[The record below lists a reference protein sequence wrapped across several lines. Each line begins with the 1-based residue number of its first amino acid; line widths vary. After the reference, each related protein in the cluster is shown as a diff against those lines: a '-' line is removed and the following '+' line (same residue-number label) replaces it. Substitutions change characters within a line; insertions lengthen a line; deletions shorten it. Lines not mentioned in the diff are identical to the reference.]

1 MIWCV
6 QGALARGL
14 TLGMTGADSA
24 PFDETALP
32 YLRELRSAY
41 PTLDSALAK
50 IAVLSSSLTLPKGTV
65 HVISD
70 VHGEYK
76 KLRHVVNNASGSLR
90 PLVSQ
95 LFGDTLSEAEQLR
108 LLSFIYY
115 PRESYLFYC
124 NDSLQAKEREAL
136 ANSTMRSMLVL
147 IRSLAR
153 SYPLHEVAE
162 ILPQQFIQVFREL
175 ILSPQF
181 DREPQHFQAILD
193 TFMSHGRQLDLLRLT
208 ARIIRNLAIDELIV
222 AGDLG
227 DRGARIDTSIEFI
240 SQQPHVAIT
249 WGNHDTTWMGAC
261 LGHAASI
268 ASVVRISLRYG
279 RLSQLEE
286 GYGIPLE
293 PIAKLVQTHYASDPA
308 QRFTCK
314 DPGDR
319 DPLLLARMQKAMAII
334 QFKLEAQVIAR
345 NPQYGVG
352 HRDLFSKIDPA
363 RGVVTVEGREY
374 LLRDSAF
381 PTFSHT
387 SPSELNAAEEEC
399 MAALA
404 ESFLASPVLW
414 KHMSYLA
421 KKGRMALIRDNVLI
435 FHGCVPCDSQ
445 GDFLSLEI
453 DGVLSTGKELFDAI
467 DVAVQ
472 RAFQSKKESDLD
484 LLWYLWCGPLS
495 PLFGKDKIAT
505 FESYLLD
512 DAALQH
518 EEKNPYFSLI
528 HDSWFCE
535 KVLAAFGVN
544 TSSGLIVNGHVPV
557 KIEKGESP
565 VKRCGKAVTIDGAF
579 SEAYGDKGYTLV
591 LQPERTYLALHHHFT
606 SIDDAIQRGVD
617 MIPEI
622 QVLAMYDRPR
632 LVSDT
637 ERGQEIQQ
645 QIALLELLIRAYREN
660 RIEELRQ

>member
-6 QGALARGL
+6 QGALPRGL

-136 ANSTMRSMLVL
+136 AHSTMRSMLVL

-261 LGHAASI
+261 LGHDASI
-268 ASVVRISLRYG
+268 ASVGRISLRFG
-279 RLSQLEE
+279 RLSQL
-286 GYGIPLE
+286 
-293 PIAKLVQTHYASDPA
+293 
-308 QRFTCK
+308 
-314 DPGDR
+314 
-319 DPLLLARMQKAMAII
+319 
-334 QFKLEAQVIAR
+334 
-345 NPQYGVG
+345 
-352 HRDLFSKIDPA
+352 
-363 RGVVTVEGREY
+363 
-374 LLRDSAF
+374 
-381 PTFSHT
+381 
-387 SPSELNAAEEEC
+387 
-399 MAALA
+399 
-404 ESFLASPVLW
+404 
-414 KHMSYLA
+414 
-421 KKGRMALIRDNVLI
+421 
-435 FHGCVPCDSQ
+435 
-445 GDFLSLEI
+445 
-453 DGVLSTGKELFDAI
+453 
-467 DVAVQ
+467 
-472 RAFQSKKESDLD
+472 
-484 LLWYLWCGPLS
+484 
-495 PLFGKDKIAT
+495 
-505 FESYLLD
+505 
-512 DAALQH
+512 
-518 EEKNPYFSLI
+518 
-528 HDSWFCE
+528 
-535 KVLAAFGVN
+535 
-544 TSSGLIVNGHVPV
+544 
-557 KIEKGESP
+557 
-565 VKRCGKAVTIDGAF
+565 
-579 SEAYGDKGYTLV
+579 
-591 LQPERTYLALHHHFT
+591 
-606 SIDDAIQRGVD
+606 
-617 MIPEI
+617 
-622 QVLAMYDRPR
+622 
-632 LVSDT
+632 
-637 ERGQEIQQ
+637 
-645 QIALLELLIRAYREN
+645 
-660 RIEELRQ
+660 

>member
-1 MIWCV
+1 MC
-6 QGALARGL
+6 
-14 TLGMTGADSA
+14 MTGADLA

-70 VHGEYK
+70 VHGEYR

-90 PLVSQ
+90 PLVAQ

-124 NDSLQAKEREAL
+124 KDALPTKEREAL
-136 ANSTMRSMLVL
+136 SQSVMRSMLVL

-181 DREPQHFQAILD
+181 DREPQHFQAIMG

-261 LGHAASI
+261 LGHPASI

-293 PIAKLVQTHYASDPA
+293 PIARLVQSHYANDPA
-308 QRFTCK
+308 ERFSCK

-319 DPLLLARMQKAMAII
+319 DPLLLARMQKAMAVI
-334 QFKLEAQVIAR
+334 QLKLESQVIAR
-345 NPQYGVG
+345 NPQYGLA
-352 HRDLFSKIDPA
+352 HRDLFTKMDPA
-363 RGVVTVEGREY
+363 RGLVRIGGREY
-374 LLRDSAF
+374 PLRDSLF
-381 PTFSHT
+381 PTFSQS
-387 SPSELNAAEEEC
+387 SPAALNPAEQEC

-414 KHMSYLA
+414 KHMTYLA

-435 FHGCVPCDSQ
+435 FHGCVPCDAK
-445 GDFLSLEI
+445 GEFLPFEV
-453 DGVLSTGKELFDAI
+453 DGAPRRGRQLFDAI

-472 RAFQSKKESDLD
+472 RAFQSKREADLD

-512 DAALQH
+512 DASLQH

-528 HDSWFCE
+528 HESWFCE
-535 KVLAAFGVN
+535 KVLREFGVDPAA
-544 TSSGLIVNGHVPV
+544 GLIVNGHVPV

-622 QVLAMYDRPR
+622 QELVCHPGPR
-632 LVSDT
+632 LVGDT
-637 ERGQEIQQ
+637 ERGREIRQ
-645 QIALLELLIRAYREN
+645 QIELLELLIRAYREN